1 MLARSVSFLI
11 AGRVGALAI
20 GFVASIVVARLLGPA
35 DRGVL
40 ALITFA
46 VGLVF
51 ILAGLGLP
59 QAVVFLA
66 SKREARRGA
75 LLGNSIAWGVLLA
88 AICIPGFW
96 LLSGLLAQAFSKGS
110 GQTAWAVAGL
120 LVPLTF
126 LDWSIHNQLYGKL
139 RFGLLNVLIVVSR
152 LVALASVLVL
162 VGLLDL
168 GVSGALLANVA
179 AAVFMIAGSLAV
191 ILSEARPRLDGAV
204 FRTMLSYGARVAVG
218 SIFGIATARVD
229 LLVLQFYAPLS
240 SVGYYVVAQM
250 VAELALLVALP
261 FQESLTTLSSRYEG
275 EERQDRM
282 TITALRHQGVLT
294 GLMIG
299 ANAVLGSIVILL
311 AYGPEYRPA
320 LAPMLILLPGMWFL
334 ATAGVV
340 AGDLRGR
347 GRPGASS
354 ALAGVTVVVMLALD
368 LALIPSFG
376 VVGAAMAS
384 LIAYTF
390 YGLLSLSFLS
400 RVVNMPVRMLVAPTR
415 AEFGDYKRFW
425 GRTVG
430 RYFSSSR

>member
-1 MLARSVSFLI
+1 
-11 AGRVGALAI
+11 
-20 GFVASIVVARLLGPA
+20 
-35 DRGVL
+35 
-40 ALITFA
+40 
-46 VGLVF
+46 
-51 ILAGLGLP
+51 
-59 QAVVFLA
+59 
-66 SKREARRGA
+66 
-75 LLGNSIAWGVLLA
+75 
-88 AICIPGFW
+88 

-390 YGLLSLSFLS
+390 YGLLSLSVLS